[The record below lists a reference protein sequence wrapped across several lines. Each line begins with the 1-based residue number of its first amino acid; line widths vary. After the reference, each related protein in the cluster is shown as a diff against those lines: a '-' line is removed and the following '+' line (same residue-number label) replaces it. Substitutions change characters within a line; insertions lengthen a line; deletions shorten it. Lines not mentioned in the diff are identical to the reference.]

1 MEGNQ
6 QEGAAE
12 AQRRTV
18 SMEPAGVVG
27 KIARS
32 VPESGTLARL
42 RLLQHTAGNAAVEKW
57 LRADEDVAES

>member
-12 AQRRTV
+12 TQRRTI
-18 SMEPAGVVG
+18 SMEPAGAVR

-32 VPESGTLARL
+32 APESGTLARL
-42 RLLQHTAGNAAVEKW
+42 RLFQHTAGNAAVEKW
-57 LRADEDVAES
+57 LRAEEDGAGL